1 MENTSVVSKVLL
13 LLVHLLKLCILTWCF
28 YQHLWAL
35 DMHLS
40 TSEVLS
46 FHRNEPSPNPNPQ
59 QLEYVFFSFILNC
72 STKSWQSG
80 NKENNQPKW
89 HASNLFSFFVEK
101 MPVFVF
107 SPKYRDGVKDNIW
120 LNFSLHSIH
129 FILCC
134 VFSFKHI
141 WSPGWACLLELA
153 KTLGFTEEQHSNSC
167 GSALHNQCTPQS
179 SRVWFAQFS
188 FHKRRLLTLYKQS
201 WTLIPSLVSDFSF

>member
-1 MENTSVVSKVLL
+1 
-13 LLVHLLKLCILTWCF
+13 
-28 YQHLWAL
+28 
-35 DMHLS
+35 MHLS

-46 FHRNEPSPNPNPQ
+46 FHQNEPSPNPNPDPQ
-59 QLEYVFFSFILNC
+59 QLEYVFFLLYIKLFHKVLAIWEQREQSAQMTCI
-72 STKSWQSG
+72 KSI
-80 NKENNQPKW
+80 
-89 HASNLFSFFVEK
+89 HFFCGKNACVG
-101 MPVFVF
+101 F

-179 SRVWFAQFS
+179 SHVWFAQFS

-201 WTLIPSLVSDFSF
+201 WTLIPSLVSDFSFQAIVLSMELSFTRMSSFLWFFFPK

>member
-1 MENTSVVSKVLL
+1 MFFLLYIKLFHKVLA
-13 LLVHLLKLCILTWCF
+13 IREQREQSAQMTW
-28 YQHLWAL
+28 
-35 DMHLS
+35 
-40 TSEVLS
+40 
-46 FHRNEPSPNPNPQ
+46 
-59 QLEYVFFSFILNC
+59 I
-72 STKSWQSG
+72 KSIQ
-80 NKENNQPKW
+80 
-89 HASNLFSFFVEK
+89 FFVEK

-107 SPKYRDGVKDNIW
+107 IYRDGVKDNIW

-179 SRVWFAQFS
+179 SHVWFAQFS
-188 FHKRRLLTLYKQS
+188 FHKRRLWTLYKQS